1 MLKTSTLTDAELQE
15 ALGVVKEL
23 LQKLPT
29 EVSLLAVE
37 EEILREMAQRV
48 AAQVMEEQT
57 KGPAQRWD
65 WFGEGEE

>member
-1 MLKTSTLTDAELQE
+1 MLKTSTLTDTELQE
-15 ALGVVKEL
+15 ALSVVKEL
-23 LQKLPT
+23 LQKIPD
-29 EVSLLAVE
+29 EISLRAME
-37 EEILREMAQRV
+37 EDILREMAQRV